1 VYATHT
7 YWRHWTILQYKP
19 CQPETRPIVLS
30 EVTTAGAKVQ
40 QAGGPKSF
48 RGHMASVE
56 PEGVEFEVPRVETP
70 KASRGW
76 GMRQGSHPQPTRGFV
91 GAS

>member
-1 VYATHT
+1 M
-7 YWRHWTILQYKP
+7 
-19 CQPETRPIVLS
+19 S

-76 GMRQGSHPQPTRGFV
+76 GMRQGIPSP
-91 GAS
+91 AD